1 MASIRVTSMDTF
13 TDVNGTTLVLVNP
26 DDTPRPINYWSV
38 PRWWGSQE
46 RTIYEHC
53 ARVDDLAN
61 NKKILA
67 TYEVSDTKKFKN
79 IIASGQRYTDRNKD
93 FTVKVDVSI
102 PRNFRGKQIFYRFKA
117 EGVSSE
123 IGATTTLPQI
133 ASNFKI
139 AIFS

>member
-1 MASIRVTSMDTF
+1 MERRTFLKLISLSTLFVGLNLLSSEKRKIKFNHGIASGDP
-13 TDVNGTTLVLVNP
+13 TDSNVILWTRLTV
-26 DDTPRPINYWSV
+26 
-38 PRWWGSQE
+38 
-46 RTIYEHC
+46 
-53 ARVDDLAN
+53 AN

-123 IGATTTLPQI
+123 IGD
-133 ASNFKI
+133 
-139 AIFS
+139 